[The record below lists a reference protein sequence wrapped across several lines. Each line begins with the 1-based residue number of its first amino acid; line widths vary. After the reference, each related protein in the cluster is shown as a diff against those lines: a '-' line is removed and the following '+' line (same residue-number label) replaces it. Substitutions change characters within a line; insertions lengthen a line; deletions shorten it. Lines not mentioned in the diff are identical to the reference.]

1 MWNGTTGTFDNA
13 TVGPGTTTAYAYH
26 ITGGTTTTRCPFTNP
41 PRYET
46 DQNDIYITS
55 TSPLTVTELQQALD
69 MNADHSGAN
78 WPVLRADGVQS
89 MGTFADPIGAGCGYG
104 AATQTTPTQ

>member
-1 MWNGTTGTFDNA
+1 VTTIPVWNGTTGTFDNA

-46 DQNDIYITS
+46 EPNDIYITS
-55 TSPLTVTELQQALD
+55 TSPLTATELQQALA
-69 MNADHSGAN
+69 METQHSAAN
-78 WPVLRADGVQS
+78 WRALRADGVRS
-89 MGTFADPIGAGCGYG
+89 IGVFDNPIGVGCG
-104 AATQTTPTQ
+104 